1 VVWHLNAQDA
11 VAIGILMSEGRL
23 ETERL
28 VALAGPAVTDPR
40 VVVTRLGASLD
51 ELTDG
56 QLVEGTHRRVSG
68 SVLGGRTG
76 RGVTGYL
83 GRYHQQVSCLEEGT
97 RRIPF
102 GWLSPG
108 SNKHSVLGIY
118 LSKLTPGKKVDY
130 TTNTNG
136 SPRAMVPVGTYEKVM
151 PLDILPTQLL
161 RALIVGDTDMAIKLG
176 ALELAEEDLALCT
189 YVCPG
194 KYEYG
199 PILRDNL
206 TTIEVES

>member
-1 VVWHLNAQDA
+1 MRVV
-11 VAIGILMSEGRL
+11 S
-23 ETERL
+23 
-28 VALAGPAVTDPR
+28 LAGPAVKQPR
-40 VVVTRLGASLD
+40 LVVTRVGASLED
-51 ELTDG
+51 LTAGELIDG
-56 QLVEGTHRRVSG
+56 QHRVVSG
-68 SVLGGRTG
+68 SILGGRTAA
-76 RGVTGYL
+76 GVSGYL
-83 GRYHQQVSCLEEGT
+83 GGYHQQVSVLEEGT
-97 RRIPF
+97 ERVPF

-108 SNKHSVLGIY
+108 TNKHSVMGIY
-118 LSKLTPGKKVDY
+118 LSKLMPKKLVDY

-136 SPRAMVPVGTYEKVM
+136 SPRAMVPVGAYEKVM

-161 RALIVGDTDMAIKLG
+161 RSLIVGDTDMAVKLG

-206 TTIEVES
+206 TTIELES